1 MYLWLKDI
9 ILCIPKQ
16 MPRRPRTTAAKNRRH
31 IRTKKPTASNQKKQ
45 IASTQ
50 NQIVAIKKHLNL
62 TKERM
67 RWHMGFTGVAVT
79 AYPLIIPLTS
89 GPSSVASA
97 TLNNIVALPVPWEVT
112 MTPEPQTNSALR
124 SKVVVNKQ
132 YIDLT
137 INAGNENAQIQFTA
151 FMVQLQPKT
160 ATQTYTDTAGMTA
173 LTRNEDFCTPLNS
186 LSQDSGYGAY
196 INNQKYRIIKR
207 LEFETFSG
215 ASGGAG
221 GSTGNTGQGTRSGI
235 LHRCQA
241 KLNYGSTLFKSSGS
255 GDSSATLNYADIN
268 PEQKRFIVI
277 FSDNSLVDLQY
288 PTVSLSSLIT
298 GYACE

>member
-1 MYLWLKDI
+1 
-9 ILCIPKQ
+9 
-16 MPRRPRTTAAKNRRH
+16 MPRKPSTATKNSRR
-31 IRTKKPTASNQKKQ
+31 IRKARPTARNQKRQ

-50 NQIVAIKKHLNL
+50 NQIIAIKQHLNL

-67 RWHMGFTGVAVT
+67 RWHCGFTGVAVT

-89 GPSSVASA
+89 GPSSVNPA
-97 TLNNIVALPVPWEVT
+97 TLNNIVALPVPWNTT
-112 MTPEPQTNSALR
+112 MTSAPQDASVLR

-137 INAGNENAQIQFTA
+137 ITSGGEPSPLQFTA
-151 FMVQLQPKT
+151 FIVQLQQKT
-160 ATQTYTDTAGMTA
+160 AQQTYTDTSGMTTM
-173 LTRNEDFCTPLNS
+173 TRNDDYATPLDS

-196 INNQKYRIIKR
+196 INNAKYRIIKR
-207 LEFETFSG
+207 LEFETLGG
-215 ASGGAG
+215 ASGGAA
-221 GSTGNTGQGTRSGI
+221 GSTGNVGQGTRTGI

-241 KLNYGSTLFKSSGS
+241 KINYGSTLFKSSGQ

-288 PTVSLSSLIT
+288 PTVSMSSLIT
-298 GYACE
+298 GYAAE